1 MLIGNCA
8 VTCHSQPH
16 IIPGLSQV
24 SCFVQI
30 NYNFKSYKQAAVIKV
45 NWLWWLHFNDINLK
59 MKIFYFFIAVEGWP
73 DCNAMQ
79 IPVRQSCLFRLEYS
93 KIPPKTTAT
102 HFSIM
107 LSCWEQSWKILVLIF
122 RNIICRYRT
131 GVFPCFLVT
140 IENQLPGS
148 DTWWKLI
155 NNMFQDR

>member
-1 MLIGNCA
+1 MN
-8 VTCHSQPH
+8 HSYFQNLFRRFH
-16 IIPGLSQV
+16 W
-24 SCFVQI
+24 
-30 NYNFKSYKQAAVIKV
+30 YYKT
-45 NWLWWLHFNDINLK
+45 NTSWLHPVGLPHHITII

-102 HFSIM
+102 HYSIM
-107 LSCWEQSWKILVLIF
+107 LSCWEQSWKIIVLIF
-122 RNIICRYRT
+122 KNSKCRYRT
-131 GVFPCFLVT
+131 VFLGT